1 MVKTLV
7 YESGAVREGALSD
20 VERASVISWMDAENP
35 SEEELATVARLAQ
48 VEAVELEDYLGRG
61 QMAVT
66 RNYENYSLMIFR
78 SALRG
83 HPEAF
88 TQPFVILV
96 SKKNKDFI
104 TLHRYPSSS
113 MERIYQYPPQR
124 LAGLF
129 AKGPTMLLYAL
140 LDEFIESYRVALAAV
155 EDVVEEVEDA
165 VISGHS
171 GEMVLKQVL
180 GVKKALV
187 FYRKDLAA
195 NREVLSSLQKEYAD
209 QISRALIAKFRLHY
223 ADLTSLYDSVSIYH
237 DILSTATEVHF
248 TMVSNNLNLT
258 IKRVTSWGAIILVP
272 TFVATIYGMNFEHL
286 PLADTRFGFW
296 ILLALMAVSVV
307 GLERYFK
314 KRDWL

>member
-1 MVKTLV
+1 MVKTLLF
-7 YESGAVREGALSD
+7 EGGAVREGSLSD
-20 VERASVISWMDAENP
+20 VERPGVISWMDVENP
-35 SEEELATVARLAQ
+35 SEEELATIARLTQ
-48 VEAVELEDYLGRG
+48 VEAAELEDYLGRG

-104 TLHRYPSSS
+104 TLHRHPSSS
-113 MERIYQYPPQR
+113 MQRIYRYPTQR
-124 LAGLF
+124 LTGLF

-171 GEMVLKQVL
+171 GDTVLKQVL

-187 FYRKDLAA
+187 YYRKDLAA

-209 QISRALIAKFRLHY
+209 QVSRALVAKFRLHY
-223 ADLTSLYDSVSIYH
+223 ADISSLYESVSIYH

-248 TMVSNNLNLT
+248 SMVSASLNLT

-272 TFVATIYGMNFEHL
+272 TFVATIYGMNFAHL
-286 PLADTRFGFW
+286 PLADTPYGFW
-296 ILLALMAVSVV
+296 ILLALMSLSVL
-307 GLERYFK
+307 GLVRYFK
-314 KRDWL
+314 KQDWL

>member
-7 YESGAVREGALSD
+7 FESGAVREGKLED
-20 VERASVISWMDAENP
+20 VEKGNTISWVDLENP
-35 SEEELATVARLAQ
+35 SEEELAAIARLTQ
-48 VEAVELEDYLGRG
+48 VEAAELEEYLSRG

-104 TLHRYPSSS
+104 TLHRHPSTTL
-113 MERIYQYPPQR
+113 ERMYAYPPHR

-140 LDEFIESYRVALAAV
+140 LDEFIESYRMALAAV

-165 VISGHS
+165 VISGRS
-171 GEMVLKQVL
+171 GETVLKQVL

-209 QISRALIAKFRLHY
+209 QISRNLIAKFRLHY

-237 DILSTATEVHF
+237 DILSTAMDVHF
-248 TMVSNNLNLT
+248 SMVSTSLNLT

-296 ILLALMAVSVV
+296 ILLALMALSVL
-307 GLERYFK
+307 GLVRYFK